1 MYRALV
7 VLVLAAAAVAACSD
21 DSADEQGAPSSPDG
35 SRSTITIAL
44 LDDAARRSVMYAIEQ
59 GIETSDTVDLAIT
72 YLPQSAL
79 DNATLAAQYDI
90 VEASPLALV
99 GPGAAELGL
108 RLLSAGELDI
118 DGTLLF
124 TRAQSALTE
133 PGELAGESI
142 GVTSTTGV
150 STLATRYVLS
160 EGYGL
165 SIADGGGD
173 VTLREAPSD
182 SQATLLRTGE
192 VAAAV
197 PSAAATFAWTT
208 NDEYRVLTHVA
219 QEYTGLTDSP
229 VVQSTLVVSGDLLA
243 EQPSALLEVSRMLAA
258 ASAYESAN
266 RDQVIEAIAAGD
278 TAVADQLG
286 WWWQTHELRFGEIT
300 EDDLHTIGDV
310 WAAAQDLG
318 DIDSFPEP
326 DSLALFINE
335 TH

>member
-7 VLVLAAAAVAACSD
+7 VLVLGAVAVTGCSD
-21 DSADEQGAPSSPDG
+21 DGADNQGPPSPPDG
-35 SRSTITIAL
+35 SRTTVTIAL

-59 GIETSDTVDLAIT
+59 GIETSDTVDLAIA

-79 DNATLAAQYDI
+79 DNATSAAQYDI

-99 GPGAAELGL
+99 GPGATELGL

-124 TRAQSALTE
+124 TRAQSALTG
-133 PGELAGESI
+133 PGDLEGESI
-142 GVTSTTGV
+142 GVASTTGV
-150 STLATRYVLS
+150 STLATRFVLS

-165 SIADGGGD
+165 SAGDD
-173 VTLREAPSD
+173 VTLREAPSE
-182 SQATLLRTGE
+182 SQTTLLRTGE

-219 QEYTGLTDSP
+219 QEYTGLTESP
-229 VVQSTLVVSGDLLA
+229 VVQSTLIVSGDLLA
-243 EQPSALLEVSRMLAA
+243 EQPSALVEVSRMLAA
-258 ASAYESAN
+258 TSAYESAN
-266 RDQVIEAIAAGD
+266 RGQVIDAVAAGD
-278 TAVADQLG
+278 TAVADQLR
-286 WWWQTHELRFGEIT
+286 WWWQTHKLRFGEIT
-300 EDDLHTIGDV
+300 EDDLHAIGDV

-326 DSLALFINE
+326 ESLALFINE